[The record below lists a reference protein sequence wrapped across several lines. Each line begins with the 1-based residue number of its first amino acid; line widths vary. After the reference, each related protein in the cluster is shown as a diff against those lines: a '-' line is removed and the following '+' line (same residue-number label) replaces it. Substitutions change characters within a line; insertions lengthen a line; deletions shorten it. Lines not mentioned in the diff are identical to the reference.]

1 MASRILGMGDVPTLT
16 EKAEAASEEEDR
28 EAMEARLRRG
38 ELTFDDFL
46 ASYRMMKK
54 MGPLKGILSM
64 VPGLGKELKG
74 VEVDENELARV
85 EAIILSMTPAERLSP
100 EQRAA
105 VEAIFARM
113 NTAAKPLGVELIA
126 REQAWMLPFGTTP
139 PRRRRSPPQPPRS
152 ARCKGG
158 CVPFT

>member
-1 MASRILGMGDVPTLT
+1 MTMSGLRFALGITAAFGVATLPGNVGAAETAPYAHQETRAIKALAPAEIADLEAGRGMGMA
-16 EKAEAASEEEDR
+16 KAA
-28 EAMEARLRRG
+28 
-38 ELTFDDFL
+38 ELNH
-46 ASYRMMKK
+46 YP
-54 MGPLKGILSM
+54 GPAHVI
-64 VPGLGKELKG
+64 ELK
-74 VEVDENELARV
+74 DRL
-85 EAIILSMTPAERLSP
+85 RLSP